1 MKLNPGRLPDV
12 FCQDHSNGRH
22 GEEVAT
28 QVKPLSGNNFI
39 NNALAAFAQISSE
52 QKKNRSLK
60 LKAHVS

>member
-52 QKKNRSLK
+52 QKKK
-60 LKAHVS
+60 